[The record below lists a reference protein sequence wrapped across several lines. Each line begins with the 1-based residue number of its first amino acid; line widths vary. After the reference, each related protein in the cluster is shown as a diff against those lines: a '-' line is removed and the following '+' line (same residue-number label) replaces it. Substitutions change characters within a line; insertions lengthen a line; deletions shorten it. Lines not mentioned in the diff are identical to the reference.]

1 MRTGRRNRH
10 EIVVNRAK
18 KRKWSSGKER
28 NSHWRAGR
36 GSPIARFAGAAG
48 NPRGRGRSGR
58 LRRRRR
64 DQAGGQAG
72 GGDSRS
78 DGWAPTC
85 SLWLGC
91 AGAVDT
97 EEEGGDAVCLVPLP
111 APAGCGGRR
120 EGGTQGCA
128 CVVGSSV
135 AFLRCAPPHSSFHL
149 PPLQFFY
156 MVTFHTHGYYLL
168 L

>member
-1 MRTGRRNRH
+1 MQ
-10 EIVVNRAK
+10 
-18 KRKWSSGKER
+18 WSSGKER

-64 DQAGGQAG
+64 RDQAGGQAG

-78 DGWAPTC
+78 DGWTPTC

-97 EEEGGDAVCLVPLP
+97 EEDGGDAVCLVPLP

-149 PPLQFFY
+149 PLLQFLLHGHY
-156 MVTFHTHGYYLL
+156 SIHMVITCYYS
-168 L
+168 